1 MMDWALRLSP
11 EDRDRLQRLISGL
24 EAGLTTNQALSQV
37 GFVEGAPVASQ
48 VAACL
53 DASRKYGSSLLPA
66 LIETLKQSESD
77 AALLAELEGE
87 FAAPKATI
95 KLVTWLP
102 VGAVLLAGATGL
114 DLVSAIR
121 SPVNVVSIIA
131 GALLVW
137 AATRWSHAILKRAQP
152 KAEPAVAALARL
164 SIVLAAGATAR
175 QAIEEV
181 NLDAEAYA
189 LIAADL
195 SLARASGSRVLPAIT
210 SRISQLNRS
219 RLELNRRKIREAGVK
234 LALPLGVA
242 LLPAMILLVV
252 VPMFTSAAMP
262 TDFNS

>member
-1 MMDWALRLSP
+1 LSP
-11 EDRDRLQRLISGL
+11 EDRTRLQQLIAGL
-24 EAGLTTNQALSQV
+24 EAGLSPKLALSQV
-37 GFVEGAPVASQ
+37 GFIDGALVPSQ
-48 VAACL
+48 VVACL
-53 DASRKYGSSLLPA
+53 EASRKYGSSLLPT

-114 DLVSAIR
+114 DLVAAIH
-121 SPVNVVSIIA
+121 SPINLVSILA

-137 AATRWSHAILKRAQP
+137 VATLWSRAILKRAQP
-152 KAEPAVAALARL
+152 QAEPELPALRHL
-164 SIVLAAGATAR
+164 SIVLAAGATTR

-181 NLDAEAYA
+181 NLDAEAHA

-195 SLARASGSRVLPAIT
+195 SLARATGSKVLPAIT

-252 VPMFTSAAMP
+252 VPMFTSAALP